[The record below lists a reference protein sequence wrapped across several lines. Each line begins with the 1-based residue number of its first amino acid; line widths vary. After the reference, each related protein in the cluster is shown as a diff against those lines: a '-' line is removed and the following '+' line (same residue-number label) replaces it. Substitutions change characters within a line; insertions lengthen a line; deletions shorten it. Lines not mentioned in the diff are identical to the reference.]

1 MDDEKD
7 YADYPA
13 VEDEIASLGLTL
25 DLENYLK
32 ENPECDANDFW
43 VEHVAEPERAE
54 WEKMQIIRAL

>member
-7 YADYPA
+7 YTETPT

-32 ENPECDANDFW
+32 EHPESDANEFW
-43 VEHVAEPERAE
+43 LEHVAEPERAD
-54 WEKMQIIRAL
+54 WERMQIIRTL